1 MGRDLSRQAGTRMT
15 FGFYAVVGCAR
26 GMLHVLADVLC
37 ALKTP
42 RGPVFQRPVAGGLTP
57 LRGMV

>member
-1 MGRDLSRQAGTRMT
+1 MT